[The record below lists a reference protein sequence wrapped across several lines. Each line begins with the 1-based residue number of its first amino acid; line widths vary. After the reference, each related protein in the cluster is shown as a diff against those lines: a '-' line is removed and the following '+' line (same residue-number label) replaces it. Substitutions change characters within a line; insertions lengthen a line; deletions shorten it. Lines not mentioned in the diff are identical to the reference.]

1 VEAAAGTGINYFYQ
15 GERVMD
21 DDNEMGLQEA
31 LACAICSMQESLDE
45 AKQMSDYEKQFLQ
58 ISEDE
63 LVRAINTL
71 AEHKRLMWLGVM

>member
-1 VEAAAGTGINYFYQ
+1 
-15 GERVMD
+15 M
-21 DDNEMGLQEA
+21 DDNEMSLQEA

-45 AKQMSDYEKQFLQ
+45 AKQMGEHFKYLT

-71 AEHKRLMWLGVM
+71 AEHKRLM

>member
-1 VEAAAGTGINYFYQ
+1 
-15 GERVMD
+15 MD